1 MTLSADHN
9 MKDETLHKEAGHEP
23 QSSRTVGLVFV
34 ATLLF
39 IVLSVIAEKRF
50 GEFAG
55 LNVGQD
61 FGLIIGT
68 AVAFAV
74 VIGLVVSAI
83 HAFTHRRQGH

>member
-9 MKDETLHKEAGHEP
+9 MKDDRLHKETGHAP
-23 QSSRTVGLVFV
+23 QSARTAGLVFV

-61 FGLIIGT
+61 FGLILAT
-68 AVAFAV
+68 AVGFAI
-74 VIGLVVSAI
+74 VIGLVASAI
-83 HAFTHRRQGH
+83 HSVTHRRGH